1 MSAITHN
8 SGRFRR
14 VTQDGESELPTG
26 ASLRNPDQRMESSRR
41 NIVPL
46 SLLALAVNCCGVT
59 LGDMLTF
66 KLVLGGKLRI
76 RKSQLQTQLGFAEY
90 W

>member
-1 MSAITHN
+1 MMVKANCQLVRACATPITDGIQPSEYSSA
-8 SGRFRR
+8 
-14 VTQDGESELPTG
+14 
-26 ASLRNPDQRMESSRR
+26 
-41 NIVPL
+41 L
-46 SLLALAVNCCGVT
+46 SLLSLAVNCCDVT

>member
-1 MSAITHN
+1 MSAITYN

-14 VTQDGESELPTG
+14 VTQDGESELLTG
-26 ASLRNPDQRMESSRR
+26 ASLRNPNHGWNPAIGIYFR
-41 NIVPL
+41 
-46 SLLALAVNCCGVT
+46 SLFALTGVNCCDLT

-66 KLVLGGKLRI
+66 KLVLGEKLRI

>member
-26 ASLRNPDQRMESSRR
+26 ASLRNPNHGWNPAVGICSA
-41 NIVPL
+41 L
-46 SLLALAVNCCGVT
+46 SLLSLAVNCCDVT

-76 RKSQLQTQLGFAEY
+76 RKSHLQTQLAFSEY

>member
-26 ASLRNPDQRMESSRR
+26 PSLRNP
-41 NIVPL
+41 NHGWNPGVGIVPL
-46 SLLALAVNCCGVT
+46 SLLSPAVNCCDVT

-76 RKSQLQTQLGFAEY
+76 RKSQLQTQLGFAES
-90 W
+90 